1 LFVSIFQHP
10 KITTQNRKLF
20 QHFLFFFIIIL
31 TTSVIRYAFVEFE
44 SGRDAED
51 ALAELNGRTVNGY
64 TLYVQVRVTSIKKGA
79 LAYI

>member
-1 LFVSIFQHP
+1 LFSFI
-10 KITTQNRKLF
+10 
-20 QHFLFFFIIIL
+20 IIIL

-64 TLYVQVRVTSIKKGA
+64 TLYVQVRISLLFKKGGVDN
-79 LAYI
+79 L